1 MRRAAA
7 PRENMAPPVRNVGLF
22 VNLPVRRAHQV
33 MSALRRQQCP
43 SLCRVFT
50 GHPAMNNIHRR
61 RWKLAV
67 IRALTAKGYHV
78 ATVRRTIG
86 VRVFADLMDEA
97 FEAAPSA
104 PLEGAR
110 IMQEKLEDRYGHLL
124 ERPVTP
130 WSRK

>member
-1 MRRAAA
+1 M
-7 PRENMAPPVRNVGLF
+7 
-22 VNLPVRRAHQV
+22 H
-33 MSALRRQQCP
+33 
-43 SLCRVFT
+43 
-50 GHPAMNNIHRR
+50 NIHRR

-67 IRALTAKGYHV
+67 IRALTAEGYHV

-86 VRVFADLMDEA
+86 ARVFADLMDDA
-97 FEAAPSA
+97 FEAAPST

-110 IMQEKLEDRYGHLL
+110 IIRKQLDDNYGHLL